1 MEAAEHSWKLREVG
15 RLEIEQGEGNGLEVA
30 EQSDW

>member
-1 MEAAEHSWKLREVG
+1 MEAAKHSWKLREASRV
-15 RLEIEQGEGNGLEVA
+15 EIEQGEGTGLEVA